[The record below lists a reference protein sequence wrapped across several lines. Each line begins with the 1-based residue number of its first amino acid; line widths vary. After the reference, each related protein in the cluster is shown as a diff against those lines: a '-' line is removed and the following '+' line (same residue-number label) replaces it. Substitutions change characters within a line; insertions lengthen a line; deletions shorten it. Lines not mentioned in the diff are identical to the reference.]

1 MERDK
6 ESEPINIVADAVVV
20 IMIEKLR
27 KLKSAKELCP
37 LLKSQLDDVIPK
49 LKRIYD
55 FLKDESKKDS
65 HPEWTDRLLRAL
77 YQAEDHIDIFFR
89 PIGKWEQVTI
99 TLVPDVLATL
109 RKGLLWRRMRLFV
122 RQVDG
127 ALADQH
133 LYLKGAAPDSRP
145 TIPNERAH
153 QYYDRWRR
161 VNADQENTAENTSIF
176 RGALDR
182 VINDRLLTDAH
193 KGLYCSAVVGEEGSG
208 KTYLAWRIYNRPE
221 IKKHFPCRA
230 WVHVSDDRALKD
242 IRYLVLK
249 QISDQLKK
257 NSEYMDNQVLKNR
270 EHMEDK
276 EVTQALQKELY
287 DKRYLIVLDDY
298 DDTHSWYQFIRFLP
312 DSKKSR
318 VLVTT
323 RSWQMASVVDY
334 DYPPIELN
342 NLELGDT
349 VQLFKEKARSL
360 EINLQDEDIKEKI
373 FPASGGLPL
382 KIVLLGGLLMNLSR
396 GTKNWHDVIKRV
408 QSLTDIL
415 TLSYN
420 YLPPEEKPCF
430 LYLTLFPKAMPIPVR
445 RIVRLWLGEELLMGE
460 CDDRLHVNPEVW
472 GEKYLEDLILS
483 NMVEVVSWNPDGTPR
498 TCRVVTPLYDTF
510 RRQAVDLGLLHIHDQ
525 KPKDSG
531 PTQAESDRF
540 KRRQSSIHWL
550 AEYSN
555 IKSFGW
561 SDPYNVK
568 RMRSFTSFYARKGIL
583 TSDID
588 KFLRAVTLHNSHRLL
603 RVLDLEGVYKPYL
616 PGVIG
621 RLVLLKYLGLRST
634 VLDSLPNS
642 VGDLPQLETL
652 DIKNTNI
659 VLPVSLW
666 KSKSLRHLYLNGFPV
681 DPSILKRCTSSGFL
695 PDLRTLT
702 GLYVS
707 SIDDDLVNGLMKSL
721 RGLTKLGIISQWSYK
736 LGNNI
741 ARWVPMLTNLQS
753 LKLGMIEKDKEKT
766 KTEKE
771 KDKESKTKTEKEK
784 GSPPPSL
791 PSLPELRSL
800 FDLYLLGRLQ
810 NVEANQLP
818 SCLKVLTLSKSEFS
832 DDPMHNLGQLQQ
844 LRTLRL
850 LSNSYTGE
858 KMSCSKDAFP
868 SLRVLKLWNLTKL
881 KKLILE
887 QGCMPKLKELEI
899 RKCPELRFEGIDSLE
914 HLESLKELILT
925 KMHHEFFTDSEK
937 ILKHCQVIEVE
948 PEEHHDK
955 GKDALVSTKQ
965 PVVEWQPE
973 EHHDK
978 GKDAS
983 VSTKQPMAEED
994 GQDEEPINARAV
1006 PSEDH
1011 PSAPFPFV

>member
-323 RSWQMASVVDY
+323 RSWQM
-334 DYPPIELN
+334 
-342 NLELGDT
+342 
-349 VQLFKEKARSL
+349 
-360 EINLQDEDIKEKI
+360 I

-510 RRQAVDLGLLHIHDQ
+510 RRQA
-525 KPKDSG
+525 
-531 PTQAESDRF
+531 AESDRF

-681 DPSILKRCTSSGFL
+681 DPSILNRCTSSGFL

-702 GLYVS
+702 GLY
-707 SIDDDLVNGLMKSL
+707 
-721 RGLTKLGIISQWSYK
+721 
-736 LGNNI
+736 
-741 ARWVPMLTNLQS
+741 S